1 MSAVSIFFFLLAV
14 IILIFAIFMQA
25 KGEQVLMHKFTHLSA
40 QSIRKIAR
48 FVANF
53 WLLYSQIWVL
63 FAIIFNFTQSDKAL
77 YAALLIFVVLNTG
90 IMLFAWYKIRNLSKA
105 K

>member
-1 MSAVSIFFFLLAV
+1 
-14 IILIFAIFMQA
+14 MQA